1 MTNKEKYKQA
11 FSVLKASDD
20 LSWEVE
26 KMAKLNKKR
35 TMKTAVA
42 VAAIA
47 LCVVVGGS
55 TTAYATNLGNIQRQ
69 VQIWLKGDQTDAV
82 MNITSTGTTTEYEVV
97 YEDENGVEHT
107 MNGGGVAFDGP
118 NAEARPLTE
127 EEIMEHLNE
136 PEVVYEEDG
145 SAWIYCYDQKMEIT
159 DMFNEEGVCRVQ
171 VQHEDITYYMT
182 VYYQDGWHMN
192 TDKFVD

>member
-42 VAAIA
+42 AAAIA
-47 LCVVVGGS
+47 LCVVAGGS
-55 TTAYATNLGNIQRQ
+55 TTAYAMNVGNIQRQ

-82 MNITSTGTTTEYEVV
+82 MTIQTDG
-97 YEDENGVEHT
+97 
-107 MNGGGVAFDGP
+107 AFG
-118 NAEARPLTE
+118 EERPLTE

-145 SAWIYCYDQKMEIT
+145 SAWIYLYDQKMEIT
-159 DMFNEEGVCRVQ
+159 DKFDEDGICRVE
-171 VQHEDITYYMT
+171 VQHEDLTYYMT
-182 VYYQDGWHMN
+182 VYYQDGWSMSN
-192 TDKFVD
+192 EKYID